1 MTNSQTH
8 KYFAA
13 AVIAALI
20 CLLTLPALAAKK
32 EDSQPYNIT
41 RALEEMQAGNY
52 AEAMEYADKEV
63 SANPKSGTASLIKGV
78 IFHTVEMYGNA
89 IQPLDQAVKYLPKKG
104 TFPRSDALYFR
115 GKCYFALGDTVKAL
129 SDINEAVKLSPDDPD
144 LYSWR
149 GYLLFT
155 IGDLDASDADF
166 MKLLEINKS
175 DTQSM
180 VSLGLNEFTRGN
192 YSQAAEWC
200 DKALLLDSDYAPAY
214 LLRADAYMWLKQFRK
229 AADDIVS
236 ALQLQE
242 RTAFDA
248 IDTDDSG
255 MVAAMHEKLKYM
267 MAVDA
272 SNVMWPYFEGQLY
285 EVTRDY
291 ENAIAAYS
299 AANKISPS
307 AQAYNRMGQ
316 CYYNQLDFST
326 ALECSEYAIDLD
338 PDDINYKVDK
348 ASRLT
353 MLGRGD
359 EAVALLDELLAE
371 SSDDSTKQNLIFRRA
386 MLKSY
391 SGDFAGAAQDYTL
404 YMASDAGLADAVYMT
419 ATVLRGDCYRLSGN
433 QDLAA
438 ADYNRM
444 VELANGDVANTGIL
458 LPYAYSGLGE
468 NGKALEILQQY
479 IAANED
485 DKKNTYYNAA
495 CVYARTG
502 DNAKA
507 AEYLNKAVDCGYDD
521 CVRLLQDYDFAALRE
536 TPEFD
541 AIILRLGFVPADE
554 ADDEVV
560 EAQVTPIAIVDAD
573 LVTREVSAASGV
585 TEIPF
590 TRKGGVTEVKCHING
605 LPLHFIFDTGAAT
618 VSMSNVE
625 ATFMYKNGYIK
636 DKDIVGTQHFIDAT
650 GNVSE
655 GTVIRLAEVDL
666 GGVVL
671 KDVQA
676 SVVNSQAAPLLLG
689 QTVLARLGRIEID
702 NDRQVIRIT
711 PRSI

>member
-1 MTNSQTH
+1 MSQTH

-13 AVIAALI
+13 AVITALI
-20 CLLTLPALAAKK
+20 CMLAMPALAAKK

-129 SDINEAVKLSPDDPD
+129 SDINEAVKLSPDDTD

-272 SNVMWPYFEGQLY
+272 SNMMWPYFEGQLY
-285 EVTRDY
+285 EATRDY
-291 ENAIAAYS
+291 ENAIASYS

-359 EAVALLDELLAE
+359 EAIALLDELLAE

-404 YMASDAGLADAVYMT
+404 YMASDAGLSDDVCMT
-419 ATVLRGDCYRLSGN
+419 ATLLRGDCYRLAGN

-438 ADYNRM
+438 ADYNRV
-444 VELANGDVANTGIL
+444 VELTKGDVANTGIL

-468 NGKALEILQQY
+468 NGKALEVLQQY
-479 IAANED
+479 IAANEGEG
-485 DKKNTYYNAA
+485 DKKNEYYNAA
-495 CVYARTG
+495 CVYARLG
-502 DNAKA
+502 DSAKA
-507 AEYLNKAVDCGYDD
+507 MEYLNKAVDCGYGD
-521 CVRLLQDYDFAALRE
+521 CVHMLQDYDLAALRG
-536 TPEFD
+536 TKEFD
-541 AIILRLGFVPADE
+541 ALFLRLGFVPSSDNNS
-554 ADDEVV
+554 DEVSGQ
-560 EAQVTPIAIVDAD
+560 APIEDAD
-573 LVTREVSAASGV
+573 LVKSAEQGTAAGGV

-590 TRKGGVTEVKCHING
+590 TRKGGVTEVKCHVNG
-605 LPLHFIFDTGAAT
+605 LPLRFIFDTGAAT
-618 VSMSNVE
+618 VSISNVE

-636 DKDIVGTQHFIDAT
+636 DKDIIGTQQFIDAT
-650 GNVSE
+650 GAVSE
-655 GTVIRLAEVDL
+655 GTIIRLAEVDL
-666 GGVVL
+666 GGVAL

>member
-1 MTNSQTH
+1 MTNSQPH
-8 KYFAA
+8 KYFAG
-13 AVIAALI
+13 AVITALI

-32 EDSQPYNIT
+32 GDDQPYNIT
-41 RALEEMQAGNY
+41 RALEELQAGNY
-52 AEAMEYADKEV
+52 AEAMGYVEKEV
-63 SANPKSGTASLIKGV
+63 SANPKSGEANLITGV
-78 IFHTVEMYGNA
+78 IYYSAEMYGNA

-104 TFPRSDALYFR
+104 TFPRSDALYYR
-115 GKCYFALGDTVKAL
+115 GQCYFALGDTIKAL
-129 SDINEAVKLSPDDPD
+129 NDINVAVKLSPDDTD

-149 GYLLFT
+149 GYLLFCM
-155 IGDLDASDADF
+155 GNLDASDADYK
-166 MKLLEINKS
+166 KLLEINKA
-175 DTQSM
+175 DTRSM
-180 VSLGLNEFTRGN
+180 VCLGLNEFTRGN
-192 YSQAAEWC
+192 FRQAAEWC
-200 DKALLLDSDYAPAY
+200 DKALQLDTDYAATY
-214 LLRADAYMWLKQFRK
+214 ALRANAYMEQRQFRK
-229 AADDIVS
+229 AADDIVR
-236 ALQLQE
+236 ALELQN
-242 RTAFDA
+242 RTAFDE
-248 IDTDDSG
+248 IDADDPE
-255 MVAAMHEKLKYM
+255 MVAAMHEKLNYKM
-267 MAVDA
+267 VVDA

-285 EVTRDY
+285 EATHDY

-353 MLGRGD
+353 MLGRGG

-371 SSDDSTKQNLIFRRA
+371 SSDEATKQDLIFRRA
-386 MLKSY
+386 MLKSF

-404 YMASDAGLADAVYMT
+404 YMASDAGLSDDVRMT
-419 ATVLRGDCYRLSGN
+419 ATVLRGDCYRLADN
-433 QDLAA
+433 AALAA
-438 ADYNRM
+438 ADYNR
-444 VELANGDVANTGIL
+444 VIKQSNGDVASTGIL

-468 NGKALEILQQY
+468 NDKAIEVLQEY
-479 IAANED
+479 IAANDD
-485 DKKNTYYNAA
+485 DKKNAYYNAA
-495 CVYARTG
+495 CVYARIG

-507 AEYLNKAVDCGYDD
+507 MECLNKAVDCGYDD
-521 CVRLLQDYDFAALRE
+521 CVRLLQDYDLISLRE
-536 TPEFD
+536 TKEFD
-541 AIILRLGFVPADE
+541 ALFLRLGFVPTSGNDESQTTQMPAVDADE
-554 ADDEVV
+554 ASGSRV
-560 EAQVTPIAIVDAD
+560 
-573 LVTREVSAASGV
+573 ASGNGV

-605 LPLHFIFDTGAAT
+605 LPLHFVFDTGAAT

-636 DKDIVGTQHFIDAT
+636 DKDIIGTQQFIDAT
-650 GNVSE
+650 GSVSE
-655 GTVIRLAEVDL
+655 GTIIRLAEVDL
-666 GGVVL
+666 GGVTL

-711 PRSI
+711 PRSL

>member
-1 MTNSQTH
+1 MTHSH
-8 KYFAA
+8 KHKRAA
-13 AVIAALI
+13 KAVIIALI

-32 EDSQPYNIT
+32 GDDQPYNIT
-41 RALEEMQAGNY
+41 RALEELQAGNY
-52 AEAMEYADKEV
+52 IEAMGYADKEV
-63 SANPKSGTASLIKGV
+63 SANPKSGEANLITG
-78 IFHTVEMYGNA
+78 IIYYNVEMYGNA

-104 TFPRSDALYFR
+104 TFPRSDALYY
-115 GKCYFALGDTVKAL
+115 KAQCYFALGDTVKAL
-129 SDINEAVKLSPDDPD
+129 GDINEAVKLSPEDPD

-149 GYLLFT
+149 GYLLFCMENF
-155 IGDLDASDADF
+155 DASDADYR
-166 MKLLEINKS
+166 KLLEINKS
-175 DTQSM
+175 DSHSM
-180 VSLGLNEFTRGN
+180 VCLGLNEFTRGN
-192 YSQAAEWC
+192 YSQAVEWC
-200 DKALLLDSDYAPAY
+200 GKALQLDADYAPTYA
-214 LLRADAYMWLKQFRK
+214 LRANAYMEQKQFRK
-229 AADDIVS
+229 AADDIVR
-236 ALQLQE
+236 ALELQN
-242 RTAFDA
+242 RTAFDD
-248 IDTDDSG
+248 IDADQPEL
-255 MVAAMHEKLKYM
+255 VAAVHEKLNYK

-285 EVTRDY
+285 EATRDY

-299 AANKISPS
+299 AANKISPT

-359 EAVALLDELLAE
+359 AAVALLDELLAE
-371 SSDDSTKQNLIFRRA
+371 SNDESTKQNLIFRRA

-404 YMASDAGLADAVYMT
+404 YMASDAGLSDDVRM
-419 ATVLRGDCYRLSGN
+419 VSILMRGDCYRLSGN
-433 QDLAA
+433 QALAA
-438 ADYNRM
+438 ADYNR
-444 VELANGDVANTGIL
+444 VIELTKGDVANTGIL
-458 LPYAYSGLGE
+458 LPYAYSGLGDNTRAME
-468 NGKALEILQQY
+468 AMQEFM
-479 IAANED
+479 AANAD
-485 DKKNTYYNAA
+485 DMKKAYYDFA
-495 CVYARTG
+495 CVYARLG

-521 CVRLLQDYDFAALRE
+521 CVKMLQDYDFAALRE
-536 TPEFD
+536 MPEFD
-541 AIILRLGFVPADE
+541 ALFLRLGFVPADD
-554 ADDEVV
+554 ADDETV
-560 EAQVTPIAIVDAD
+560 EVPVTVIPIVDAV
-573 LVTREVSAASGV
+573 LVKSEMSAADGV

-636 DKDIVGTQHFIDAT
+636 DKDIVGTQHFIDAI
-650 GNVSE
+650 GSVSE
-655 GTVIRLAEVDL
+655 GTIIRLAEVDL

-689 QTVLARLGRIEID
+689 QTALARLGRIEID

-711 PRSI
+711 PRSL